1 MHAFHMPTMRTRDA
15 VCASVRRHQHVSRVL
30 YLQDMSI
37 DVYGR
42 KEEDDA
48 PQEEAASSNGVRALA
63 SYTMDPIR
71 CYIHKGHAMCVP
83 SCFICQPDISAECR
97 RHSSRHQKRKM
108 TMMMDWTTCSL
119 SD

>member
-1 MHAFHMPTMRTRDA
+1 MHAFHKPTMRTRDA

-48 PQEEAASSNGVRALA
+48 PQEEAASSSNGVRHLLC
-63 SYTMDPIR
+63 YTMSPNWNTGDPTVPGVS
-71 CYIHKGHAMCVP
+71 GHGVFQLP
-83 SCFICQPDISAECR
+83 
-97 RHSSRHQKRKM
+97 
-108 TMMMDWTTCSL
+108 T
-119 SD
+119 